1 MFMLLM
7 FMIKVM
13 RVKDNVR
20 YDSDNADDNGNKVI
34 VMMVV
39 RMMKIIYILIMT
51 MMKRR

>member
-1 MFMLLM
+1 MLLM
-7 FMIKVM
+7 VMIKVM

-34 VMMVV
+34 MIAMM
-39 RMMKIIYILIMT
+39 MIMIYILIMT